1 MPKPTERKQR
11 AKPQSQTEKAVDQL
25 RARIIDL
32 ALEPGVRLE
41 ETLLIQEFGLGRTP
55 AREALNRLAAEGFV
69 NIIPNRGGAYVRGL
83 DLREVGEI
91 VGAYE
96 LAETILGQLCRF
108 DDERLVPDL
117 EEIQERYAKEVAA
130 RNYLRITEV
139 NEEFH
144 LRMYK
149 TIRNSFIYSFATSIH
164 QHARRLIVLIHRLES
179 TDWRLHGEQFE
190 LNIKQHMDI
199 IGAIKNKDHERFAQD
214 ILLHAQ
220 YTHKRLAN
228 IIQTMP
234 YDFKA
239 DGLRKP
245 A

>member
-11 AKPQSQTEKAVDQL
+11 PKPQSQTEKAVDQL

-91 VGAYE
+91 VAAYE

-117 EEIQERYAKEVAA
+117 EEIQERYATEVTA

-164 QHARRLIVLIHRLES
+164 QHARRLIVLIHKLES
-179 TDWRLHGEQFE
+179 ADRRLHGEQFE
-190 LNIKQHMDI
+190 LNIKQHLDI
-199 IGAIKNKDHERFAQD
+199 IDAIKNKDHEQFAQD

-234 YDFKA
+234 YDFNA
-239 DGLRKP
+239 EGLRRP